1 MSRLKTFHSFQR
13 PSQSLQTNITQTSD
27 KPWEQIGPGKDYLL
41 QELEDL
47 YWAAVKVELE
57 NIIRTLKVWQQ
68 PEYVDICISD
78 ENDNNI
84 HGFDTFLDQV
94 CQESRAFAI
103 RYGETKVEEM
113 VNERSAERFLPRNL
127 SYKEALR
134 RVLLDTRAEYFSKRI
149 REEVRGNLHTTP
161 RLSGVELRAWM
172 LLQNAGFLD
181 IDKLIEHR
189 PPLDK
194 LGFWKRPAIPQL
206 TISDFD
212 EQWVPQFAPMQCAEC
227 RGIIRGS
234 MFMSRKQ
241 PPDNIAQK
249 GAHTICE
256 DCYRTYHYGDES
268 LSKRYKHCVLSE
280 SIQPATSRKM
290 CACKDVPHFDTDGR
304 PRSLFPLNEE
314 DNHIA
319 YKAGYR
325 CTVLK
330 LSELVPYAKYQ
341 GLLSTA
347 KFKRKRKRRLSDIQ
361 WISNMVDRSRG
372 RTNVQRAA
380 TQRGQT
386 HNQSPQNV
394 TRLSKQ
400 PALRSVTE
408 QSRQGDQRD
417 PVSSKTSGVT
427 EAQANEDIP
436 LFFRQFTEKYPFGNV
451 HMALRVGP
459 LVIENGVSHTKAGA
473 LITMRETPV
482 LNDRFTR
489 GAHRRSLA
497 VGGDPERLL
506 WQQERQVGQPK
517 RYKAVMKQIVGAPF
531 TGILSQGH
539 ESKQE
544 REIVELM
551 VAASKQPFDNP
562 GLPIMEKQRILDGA
576 MSYILEKLRNLLN
589 SRVKIYLNSIAQH
602 LLDPGNTLTWSA
614 TSNNCQNFCNSL
626 IDSELFEPLV
636 NGLHMQS
643 SEAPSPLYLMSFVCP
658 PEGYLNNKVIS
669 KFDVPSG
676 LTEEYLLRFHYG
688 RHDEA
693 DIIDTLQEYWYD
705 WGAFE
710 SPLYKYQDLF
720 PWDCTEAYMRY
731 PTKCGD
737 CNLSKHV
744 WAFPFDSWS
753 IIALHHYRDKHMY
766 QPKLD
771 LDSKGTD
778 SWIKDRLTILT
789 ASSILARAATAMAKS
804 ATFCKATAWLHSKE
818 KGLRRIDPSLA
829 RVKLGGIHR
838 AQPFSHYFEAGTYS
852 HYFLAEWALKKK
864 MDKIRDYETLRDGRA
879 RRPDISSRS
888 GGRFLGTSREP
899 SNFDRLFDGF
909 RGMDGTDPDYTGC
922 DDRGQIETDA
932 QFDQQTAAAIAAA
945 LIADSQLDCVQN
957 AEHMV
962 AEAAAAAA
970 NCGSGCG
977 SVTEPSHVCGS
988 SSSGGGYSSGGG
1000 GSSSCGGGSS
1010 SCGGGGSSCGGGG
1023 SGGGCD

>member
-78 ENDNNI
+78 ENDNTI

-103 RYGETKVEEM
+103 RYGETKAEEM

-194 LGFWKRPAIPQL
+194 LGFWKRPAIPQ
-206 TISDFD
+206 
-212 EQWVPQFAPMQCAEC
+212 
-227 RGIIRGS
+227 
-234 MFMSRKQ
+234 
-241 PPDNIAQK
+241 
-249 GAHTICE
+249 H
-256 DCYRTYHYGDES
+256 
-268 LSKRYKHCVLSE
+268 
-280 SIQPATSRKM
+280 
-290 CACKDVPHFDTDGR
+290 GR

-341 GLLSTA
+341 GLLNTA

-361 WISNMVDRSRG
+361 WISNMVDRSR
-372 RTNVQRAA
+372 
-380 TQRGQT
+380 
-386 HNQSPQNV
+386 
-394 TRLSKQ
+394 
-400 PALRSVTE
+400 ALRSVTE
-408 QSRQGDQRD
+408 QSRQGDQHD

-1023 SGGGCD
+1023 GGGGCD